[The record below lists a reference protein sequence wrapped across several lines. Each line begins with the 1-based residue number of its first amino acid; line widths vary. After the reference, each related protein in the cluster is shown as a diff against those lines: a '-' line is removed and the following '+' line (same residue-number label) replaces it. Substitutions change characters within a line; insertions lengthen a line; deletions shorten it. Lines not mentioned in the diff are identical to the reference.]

1 MAAVADPFQSP
12 PFGRPQPRRAP
23 GQDPL
28 PQGRRTI
35 RQRRPAAR
43 APDSSSGL
51 SPTCQA

>member
-1 MAAVADPFQSP
+1 MATVTDPIEPAPLGGS
-12 PFGRPQPRRAP
+12 QPRGAP
-23 GQDPL
+23 GQDSL

-43 APDSSSGL
+43 APASSSGL